1 MCFNYEVSIGTF
13 IFSWS
18 SAIYLLTQKKL
29 TTKQYQDVIFLM
41 IFSSMQGADA
51 ILWLNKM
58 KKNNIN
64 YIVTS
69 YVIPLIL
76 SAQIIYNLFVRAPQ
90 SPNSL
95 KLVSILLCIYAFVR
109 FNGYSK
115 SACNNYFSSPIWG
128 SQEIEYWE
136 FCIFILLFVY
146 PNVNF
151 FFIGA
156 IIVIPI
162 IQYIFNGGY
171 GSMFCAV
178 ANGGALWYLY
188 KY

>member
-1 MCFNYEVSIGTF
+1 MCFNYEVSVGTF

-76 SAQIIYNLFVRAPQ
+76 SAQIIYNLFVRVPQ
-90 SPNSL
+90 SPNAL

-151 FFIGA
+151 FLLGVV
-156 IIVIPI
+156 IVIPA

-178 ANGGALWYLY
+178 ANGGAMWYLY